1 MNFRYLG
8 FGLTVALCLTGRI
21 DPQTNQ
27 QQQKPV
33 TEPQYVDSFYSVDS
47 AGQLT
52 ELERQN
58 VTTFHTKTRAL
69 PGYATVKMLA
79 EFKPGHSS
87 VRLPPDARFLVKG
100 RIPTIDPASRF
111 ELRLLKASK
120 GHREI
125 LMTQG
130 HGTLLGGS
138 AASKLDEG
146 ALPVRFEEYGADS
159 YRITPMPPLAAGEYA
174 LGSPGFVTQLFC
186 FGVDR

>member
-1 MNFRYLG
+1 MNPCLS
-8 FGLTVALCLTGRI
+8 LTLLVALSLLG
-21 DPQTNQ
+21 PVAAHTNQ
-27 QQQKPV
+27 QQPKTV
-33 TEPQYVDSFYSVDS
+33 TEPQYINSFYSVDS
-47 AGQLT
+47 AGILT
-52 ELERQN
+52 ELERQS
-58 VTTFHTKTRAL
+58 VSTFHTKTRAL

-87 VRLPPDARFLVKG
+87 VRLSPDARFLVKG
-100 RIPTIDPASRF
+100 RIPSIDPASRF

-120 GHREI
+120 DHREI

-130 HGTLLGGS
+130 HATLLSGS
-138 AASKLDEG
+138 ATSKLDEG

-159 YRITPMPPLAAGEYA
+159 YRITPMQPLAAGEYA